1 MKKLSLL
8 ICLFAL
14 AISNIMAGP
23 VDAQRAQQIGTKFMK
38 ATVLGEQRADIQ
50 LNLVHSQATRGDID
64 YYVFNVVGGGF
75 VVIAGDDCVKPI
87 LAYSTEGSFDA
98 SDISEGFSY
107 TLNGYSKEIQYV
119 RENNIPA
126 SFDIITEWKSVADNG
141 IIRKGFRPRAV
152 VGPICQTTWNQNYP
166 YNNQCPED
174 EEGSGGYV
182 YAGCVATATAQVMK
196 FHEYP
201 ERGTGSYSYTPDGY
215 ETQTAN
221 FGETDYHFELMPLD
235 LDSTSTEEEVFYIAQ
250 LLHHLG
256 ISVEMQYSGHGS
268 GAYSYMV
275 VEAVRDYFG
284 YSCDEHITNYSYWG
298 WYGSYTDEEWIQML
312 KDGGLDENLP
322 LYYDGQDTSGAGGHA
337 FVCDGY
343 DENDYFH
350 FNWGWSGR
358 DDAWC
363 AFGALNTTKY
373 NFNESNG
380 FIGHMVPDNDV
391 YYQRPDS
398 ISDFTVTEDNRF
410 DGVTVSWTNPSHM
423 LNGEELG
430 SISSITVRRNYE
442 VIATIDNVQPGE
454 NMTYED
460 SNLEPGLYEY
470 SIFVTNES
478 GISRTAYRSILV
490 GEKCDITF
498 VLRDE
503 AGDGWKG
510 AAISVATETGER
522 IAVVTMKDGSEE
534 TVTVPLLSQNLS
546 FIWNHGWYHNTEEYD
561 TDFEC
566 SFDVLNANGDV
577 LYTSDELADGIFLNY
592 DNTCGDAVPEAES
605 ISCNIYPNPTNGIVN
620 ISGEGMMKINV
631 LNVLGQKIYETSAN
645 GFATIDLSSYES
657 AMYMIQVVTEKGT
670 KVEKINLNK

>member
-1 MKKLSLL
+1 
-8 ICLFAL
+8 
-14 AISNIMAGP
+14 
-23 VDAQRAQQIGTKFMK
+23 
-38 ATVLGEQRADIQ
+38 
-50 LNLVHSQATRGDID
+50 
-64 YYVFNVVGGGF
+64 
-75 VVIAGDDCVKPI
+75 
-87 LAYSTEGSFDA
+87 
-98 SDISEGFSY
+98 
-107 TLNGYSKEIQYV
+107 
-119 RENNIPA
+119 
-126 SFDIITEWKSVADNG
+126 
-141 IIRKGFRPRAV
+141 
-152 VGPICQTTWNQNYP
+152 
-166 YNNQCPED
+166 
-174 EEGSGGYV
+174 
-182 YAGCVATATAQVMK
+182 
-196 FHEYP
+196 
-201 ERGTGSYSYTPDGY
+201 
-215 ETQTAN
+215 
-221 FGETDYHFELMPLD
+221 
-235 LDSTSTEEEVFYIAQ
+235 
-250 LLHHLG
+250 
-256 ISVEMQYSGHGS
+256 
-268 GAYSYMV
+268 
-275 VEAVRDYFG
+275 
-284 YSCDEHITNYSYWG
+284 
-298 WYGSYTDEEWIQML
+298 
-312 KDGGLDENLP
+312 
-322 LYYDGQDTSGAGGHA
+322 
-337 FVCDGY
+337 
-343 DENDYFH
+343 
-350 FNWGWSGR
+350 
-358 DDAWC
+358 
-363 AFGALNTTKY
+363 
-373 NFNESNG
+373 
-380 FIGHMVPDNDV
+380 
-391 YYQRPDS
+391 
-398 ISDFTVTEDNRF
+398 VTEDNRF
-410 DGVTVSWTNPSHM
+410 DGVTVSWTNPSNM

-522 IAVVTMKDGSEE
+522 IAVITMKDGSEE

-605 ISCNIYPNPTNGIVN
+605 ICCNIYPNPTNGIVN
-620 ISGEGMMKINV
+620 ISGEGLMKINV
-631 LNVLGQKIYETSAN
+631 LNILGHKIYETSAN